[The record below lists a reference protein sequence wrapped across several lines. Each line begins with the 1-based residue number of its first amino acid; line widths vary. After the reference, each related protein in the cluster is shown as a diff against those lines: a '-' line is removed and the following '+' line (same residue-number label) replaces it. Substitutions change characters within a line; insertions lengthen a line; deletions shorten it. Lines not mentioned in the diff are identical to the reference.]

1 MLVDLKK
8 QVASCDD
15 KIDQYTNKIVKLETD
30 MKTLMQAKKTKE
42 AKNKVK
48 EIKLYKDQLMVLENK
63 RSFMNE
69 TQI

>member
-1 MLVDLKK
+1 VLVDLKK